1 MDAKNTT
8 ARAKAS
14 TNKKRL
20 NVLALE
26 NQLCFSL
33 YSTNLAMNKL
43 YRGLLKRLNLTYLQ
57 YLVMLVLW
65 ERDDVTVS
73 FIGDRLSLDSA
84 TLTPLLK
91 RLENAGLL
99 TRTRALH
106 DERQVLIGL
115 TSEGTALRVQAE
127 QVPEHVLCATA
138 CSIDELAGLK
148 QQLEALRSELGRA
161 TAEK

>member
-1 MDAKNTT
+1 MDAKHAT
-8 ARAKAS
+8 ADKTPS
-14 TNKKRL
+14 PETKRM

-65 ERDDVTVS
+65 ERDNVTVS
-73 FIGDRLSLDSA
+73 FIGDKLSLDSA

-91 RLENAGLL
+91 RLESAGLL
-99 TRTRALH
+99 TRTRAPN

-115 TSEGTALRVQAE
+115 TSDGAALRTQAE

-138 CSIDELAGLK
+138 CSVDELTALK
-148 QQLEALRSELGRA
+148 RQLEALRAQLGRA

>member
-1 MDAKNTT
+1 MDSKHTT
-8 ARAKAS
+8 AGGAK
-14 TNKKRL
+14 TTDTTPF

-65 ERDDVTVS
+65 ERDEVTVS
-73 FIGDRLSLDSA
+73 AIGERLSLDSA

-91 RLENAGLL
+91 RLESAGLL
-99 TRTRALH
+99 TRTRAPN
-106 DERQVLIGL
+106 DERQVLIRL
-115 TSEGTALRVQAE
+115 TPKGATLRAE
-127 QVPEHVLCATA
+127 AEKIPEHVLCATG
-138 CSIDELAGLK
+138 CNVGELSALK
-148 QQLEALRSELGRA
+148 QELEALRSQLARF
-161 TAEK
+161 TSST